1 MKKIIVTLLTGVMMM
16 SVATGCGSNESVK
29 TETNLMQVNAD
40 IAEAEEIEHVFAD
53 VETMDVEV
61 DEEYIGNPVPVVENG
76 IKLLVPGNY
85 WCFYEEDKGIIAY
98 QNDVFT
104 LLLGVREGS
113 LADMMK
119 NPEDLQQGAIDFG
132 GELQSDVEL
141 VTLDGKEYAYFA
153 FTKDGDRFV
162 VAYTDA
168 ADSGKRIGTQ
178 IHVVDEDATDLEM
191 VEYFAAIAETAK
203 ETDEED
209 TTEESLEQAKHI
221 SYIGVEKET
230 STLEFGGS
238 SVTFQVAEGF
248 YSAHADSDDYWAV
261 EYFQEDGYDRSIDCY
276 LMPNEDWGSAENYI
290 MFEADYSD
298 GVTVQD
304 SVEINGY
311 TFYYI
316 ERDYMDEGDHIQRIE
331 VATDVDGDMLYR
343 ISVWA
348 MNAEQDVTI
357 EDVMDFMTVEE

>member
-1 MKKIIVTLLTGVMMM
+1 MKKMILTLLTGVMMM

-40 IAEAEEIEHVFAD
+40 VAKAEEIEHVFAD
-53 VETMDVEV
+53 VETMDEQA

-76 IKLLVPGNY
+76 IKMWVPGNY
-85 WCFYEEDKGIIAY
+85 WCFYEEGKGIIAY
-98 QNDVFT
+98 QNDIFT
-104 LLLGVREGS
+104 LLLGVRDGS
-113 LADMMK
+113 LADVME

-132 GELQSDVEL
+132 GELQGDVEL
-141 VTLDGKEYAYFA
+141 VELDGKEYAYFA

-168 ADSGKRIGTQ
+168 ADANKRIGTQ
-178 IHVVDEDATDLEM
+178 IHVVDEDADDLEM
-191 VEYFAAIAETAK
+191 VEYFAKIAKTAE

-221 SYIGVEKET
+221 SYIGVEKEV
-230 STLEFGGS
+230 STLEYDGVA
-238 SVTFQVAEGF
+238 VTFQVAEGF
-248 YSAHADSDDYWAV
+248 YSSFAESDDYWAV
-261 EYFQEDGYDRSIDCY
+261 EYFAEDGYDRSIDCY
-276 LMPNEDWGSAENYI
+276 LMDNEDWGSAENYI
-290 MFEADYSD
+290 AYEADYSD
-298 GVTVQD
+298 GLTVHD

-316 ERDYMDEGDHIQRIE
+316 ERDYDDEGDHIQRVE
-331 VATDVDGDMLYR
+331 VAADIEGDMIYR

-348 MNAEQDVTI
+348 NNVEQDVTI
-357 EDVMDFMTVEE
+357 EDVVAFMNIEE